1 MTTDDQTDLAIPEEE
16 TEQEEPR
23 YAVQP
28 KLIEEQGQSIALV
41 FGERMCEAAL
51 AKLKTPEALQTITF
65 KELRKLM
72 KDNCGGQVGY
82 LEPQQPIL
90 ETAIRV
96 LLSSKAD
103 DLSLSEI
110 HDELSDL
117 WMTAP
122 WPRHITA
129 ESLQRVLDNA
139 MHYGIVRAPS

>member
-1 MTTDDQTDLAIPEEE
+1 MTTDDQSDLATEEE
-16 TEQEEPR
+16 TKPEEPR
-23 YAVQP
+23 YIVQP
-28 KLIEEQGQSIALV
+28 RLIEEQGRSISLV

-51 AKLKTPEALQTITF
+51 AKLKTPDALQTITF
-65 KELRKLM
+65 KVLRKLM
-72 KDNCGGQVGY
+72 KDNCGGQVGF
-82 LEPQQPIL
+82 LEPQQPVL

-103 DLSLSEI
+103 ELSLSEI

-129 ESLQRVLDNA
+129 EALQRVLDNA
-139 MHYGIVRAPS
+139 MHYGIMRAKT